1 MADGKT
7 RKKGKSVLE
16 KRRAK
21 QARREQR
28 TIESARR
35 DRAGSNAG

>member
-7 RKKGKSVLE
+7 RKKGKTVLE
-16 KRRAK
+16 KRRLK

-28 TIESARR
+28 SAESAPRE
-35 DRAGSNAG
+35 RAGSSAL